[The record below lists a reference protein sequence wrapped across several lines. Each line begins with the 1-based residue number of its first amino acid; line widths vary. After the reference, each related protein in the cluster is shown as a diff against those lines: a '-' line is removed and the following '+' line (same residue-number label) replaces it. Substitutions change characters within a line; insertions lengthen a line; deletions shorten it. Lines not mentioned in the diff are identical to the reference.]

1 MRTRATPPAWI
12 RASLGALSGLALL
25 AMALLVAPALTAA
38 HPLGNF
44 TINHYAALRVSPAAV
59 RLDVV
64 VDFAEIPAFQEAQAL
79 DIDDDGDISA
89 AEAETARISRCA
101 ALIESLTLT
110 SDEAP
115 LPLEL
120 TAAGLSFPPGAGG
133 LATMRLVCELEAALP
148 NALGSA
154 ALSFVDG
161 SYAERI
167 GWREIV
173 VLGDGATIAA
183 LPNQPPPTSTDV
195 SSRLTSYPEDLLS
208 QPLDV
213 RSVAFTA
220 AAGGPTLEP
229 FIAPDAS
236 DVDSAMPG
244 ATDPPTGFEPGPGGV
259 PGGVGAEIPDL
270 FRAVTLTPL
279 LAVVSIL
286 VAATLGAGHALTPGH
301 GKTLMAAYLVG
312 SRGTVLHAVGLGLS
326 VTVSHTLGILVL
338 ALLVTGAEAALP
350 ADVVVRTVP
359 LVAALGFVA
368 IGAWM
373 VVSEVRRRRAAK
385 PHVHDHA
392 AHTHEPIEHEHVHD
406 AAHEHPHPH
415 EHDHEPETD
424 HGAGPEHSHGGRRH
438 RHGPPAQGTITW
450 RSLFALGLAG
460 GIIPSTNA
468 LIILLGALVA
478 GRAAFGVVLVVAFG
492 LGMAV
497 VLGGIGVALVLVR
510 GRLERLPSSP
520 RLTSAMANA
529 PLVASVLVLG
539 VGLWLT
545 AQALTALPTL

>member
-1 MRTRATPPAWI
+1 MRTRPTFLAA
-12 RASLGALSGLALL
+12 AAVVALALL
-25 AMALLVAPALTAA
+25 VPSSSAA

-44 TINHYAALRVSPAAV
+44 TINHYAALRVSPEAV

-64 VDFAEIPAFQEAQAL
+64 IDYAEIPAFQERQNL
-79 DIDDDGDISA
+79 DPNGDGDVSA
-89 AEAETARISRCA
+89 AEADAARIPRCSELA
-101 ALIESLTLT
+101 GELALTV
-110 SDEAP
+110 DGAP
-115 LPLEL
+115 LQLEL
-120 TAAGLSFPPGAGG
+120 EAAGLSFPPGAGG
-133 LATMRLVCELEAALP
+133 LATMRLVCELAAALP
-148 NALGSA
+148 AGRMPGTLA
-154 ALSFVDG
+154 FADR
-161 SYAERI
+161 SYPERI

-173 VLGDGATIAA
+173 VLGDGTTIAA
-183 LPNQPPPTSTDV
+183 QPGEPAPTSSDV
-195 SSRLTSYPEDLLS
+195 SNRLTSYPEDLLS

-213 RSVAFTA
+213 RDVAFTA
-220 AAGGPTLEP
+220 AAGGPTLGR
-229 FIAPDAS
+229 FVAPDAS
-236 DVDSAMPG
+236 NLDG
-244 ATDPPTGFEPGPGGV
+244 AGPTETTRPAGGV
-259 PGGVGAEIPDL
+259 PGGVGGEIPDL
-270 FRAVTLTPL
+270 FRVATLTPV
-279 LAVVSIL
+279 LAIASIL
-286 VAATLGAGHALTPGH
+286 VAAALGAGHALTPGH

-338 ALLVTGAEAALP
+338 ALLVTGAEALLP

-373 VVSEVRRRRAAK
+373 VISEIRRRRSAP
-385 PHVHDHA
+385 PHVHDHD
-392 AHTHEPIEHEHVHD
+392 AHTHDPIEHDHPHD

-415 EHDHEPETD
+415 EHDHEPELD
-424 HGAGPEHSHGGRRH
+424 HADHEPDVRPVAAAALEHSHGGVRH
-438 RHGPPAQGTITW
+438 RHGLPVQGTITW

-478 GRAAFGVVLVVAFG
+478 GRAAFGVVLVIAFG
-492 LGMAV
+492 LGMAL

-520 RLTSAMANA
+520 RVSGILTNA

-539 VGLWLT
+539 IGLWLT